1 MTARNEQETTVSA
14 GRDDEWVFV
23 WTNNPVHA
31 RRLDADARAVLVT
44 PGDDFGGQYKIR
56 ASDFDPRKGFRRK
69 SKPMTDDQRAA
80 AAARLAEARKAT
92 A

>member
-1 MTARNEQETTVSA
+1 MTARNEQETTVAA

-31 RRLDADARAVLVT
+31 RRLDADDRAVLVT

-56 ASDFDPRKGFRRK
+56 ASDG
-69 SKPMTDDQRAA
+69 T
-80 AAARLAEARKAT
+80 AARIGDRL
-92 A
+92 